1 MLVVVSGV
9 DELNDG
15 VEKEFMGDVLAFSWA
30 GEKGV
35 YYLEGGERVGCDF
48 EVVVVL
54 ELDECHVDGSK
65 FSSEYDVVFVE
76 ACGVNHDGNGGWF
89 VYDCGS

>member
-1 MLVVVSGV
+1 MLLVVVSGV

-15 VEKEFMGDVLAFSWA
+15 VEKEFMGGVLSFSWA

-35 YYLEGGERVGCDF
+35 YYLEGGERVGSDF

-54 ELDECHVDGSK
+54 EVDEGYVYGCEFGS
-65 FSSEYDVVFVE
+65 
-76 ACGVNHDGNGGWF
+76 
-89 VYDCGS
+89 